1 MNQKKP
7 FVSHTEYKGRIWSR
21 YHLCWCS
28 CPASP
33 CLTGHPVTWMSREYL
48 CIPAIPVLMSCHTAM
63 LSQYSGSKATFH
75 ISFSGM
81 SFSRWT
87 SLSAKSLCVLFFLTT
102 FVFLLFLSYEGTHGL
117 STVFLD
123 LFLAAKNPPVNA
135 SGIVNII
142 INGDDLHPYRLYS
155 YSSSDS
161 SSSTIA
167 AAAPDTADTTAT
179 TVAMSTTKSKQIR
192 KIHNPV
198 SVIFLS
204 ISMCTLQM
212 VSLSDFSCTCC
223 TPTHP
228 IFFLPIINNSIA
240 QNCLVYQWHRQRFLI
255 KNETTCLAVSFF
267 IVQQFFTNFWTDL
280 LPLYTTKCNT
290 LYDMFW

>member
-1 MNQKKP
+1 MIAVP
-7 FVSHTEYKGRIWSR
+7 PLLVLVSSQSMPDRS
-21 YHLCWCS
+21 S
-28 CPASP
+28 CNVDES
-33 CLTGHPVTWMSREYL
+33 W
-48 CIPAIPVLMSCHTAM
+48 IPVHTCNTCSYV
-63 LSQYSGSKATFH
+63 LSYSYTFSVFRFKSYLPH
-75 ISFSGM
+75 IFLWDVFQPVNFPLCKEFM
-81 SFSRWT
+81 CT
-87 SLSAKSLCVLFFLTT
+87 LLSHNLC
-102 FVFLLFLSYEGTHGL
+102 FLLFLSYEGTHGL

-123 LFLAAKNPPVNA
+123 LFLAAKTPPVNA

-280 LPLYTTKCNT
+280 LTLYTTKCDT

>member
-1 MNQKKP
+1 MDCK
-7 FVSHTEYKGRIWSR
+7 
-21 YHLCWCS
+21 
-28 CPASP
+28 
-33 CLTGHPVTWMSREYL
+33 
-48 CIPAIPVLMSCHTAM
+48 
-63 LSQYSGSKATFH
+63 
-75 ISFSGM
+75 
-81 SFSRWT
+81 
-87 SLSAKSLCVLFFLTT
+87 T
-102 FVFLLFLSYEGTHGL
+102 FVPVYIFLDCWLRQNPVHKKAPVSYTPIQNWQEAFLLYL
-117 STVFLD
+117 
-123 LFLAAKNPPVNA
+123 
-135 SGIVNII
+135 
-142 INGDDLHPYRLYS
+142 LYS

-167 AAAPDTADTTAT
+167 AVAPDTADTTAT

-240 QNCLVYQWHRQRFLI
+240 QNCPVYQWHRQRFLI

-280 LPLYTTKCNT
+280 LTLYTTKCNT

>member
-1 MNQKKP
+1 MHICNA
-7 FVSHTEYKGRIWSR
+7 
-21 YHLCWCS
+21 CS
-28 CPASP
+28 Y
-33 CLTGHPVTWMSREYL
+33 V
-48 CIPAIPVLMSCHTAM
+48 
-63 LSQYSGSKATFH
+63 
-75 ISFSGM
+75 
-81 SFSRWT
+81 
-87 SLSAKSLCVLFFLTT
+87 
-102 FVFLLFLSYEGTHGL
+102 LSYSYTFSVFRFKSYLPHIFLWDVFQPVNFPLCKEFMCTLL
-117 STVFLD
+117 SHNLCFFAVFIIRGDAWFVNCFFLD

-228 IFFLPIINNSIA
+228 IFFLSIINNSIA
-240 QNCLVYQWHRQRFLI
+240 QNCLVYQ
-255 KNETTCLAVSFF
+255 
-267 IVQQFFTNFWTDL
+267 
-280 LPLYTTKCNT
+280 
-290 LYDMFW
+290 